1 MRDSRVSDRMSL
13 LALALVASTA
23 VSVPGTTAATFSRP
37 EGKGPF
43 PAVLLVEGWFQPG
56 SWEKETAAAL
66 VDEGYAVLAVLP
78 ERTRPADR
86 NALHQ
91 QMSAPPAADALAGLK
106 AAREWL
112 LARRDVDAQ
121 RLAVMGARM
130 GGRDAM
136 ALAGEKGVKAV
147 VSWYGA
153 PPPAER
159 AKALKTPV
167 LAFFGGQDMGPTPAD
182 AKAFEEATR
191 GRSVQ
196 VQVYPEAMHG
206 FAEKGNPWGG
216 YHEATALDAWQ
227 RALAFLKQQVGP
239 ARP

>member
-1 MRDSRVSDRMSL
+1 MSL
-13 LALALVASTA
+13 LALALVTSTA
-23 VSVPGTTAATFSRP
+23 VTLPHATAATFSRP

-56 SWEKETAAAL
+56 TWEKETADAL
-66 VDEGYAVLAVLP
+66 VGEGYAVLAVLP

-91 QMSAPPAADALAGLK
+91 QMSAPPDAAALAGLK

-112 LARRDVDAQ
+112 LARRDVDGG

-136 ALAGEKGVKAV
+136 ALAGEKGVRAV

-153 PPPAER
+153 PPAAAR
-159 AKALKTPV
+159 AKAVKVPL

-182 AKAFEEATR
+182 AKAFEDAAR
-191 GRSVQ
+191 GTGVQ
-196 VQVYPEAMHG
+196 VHVYPEAMHG

-216 YHEATALDAWQ
+216 YHEPTARDAWQ
-227 RALAFLKQQVGP
+227 RALGFLKQNVTST
-239 ARP
+239 R